1 MMEEPKISII
11 TVCYNAVSTIEN
23 TILSVINQTYQNIEY
38 IIIDGSSKDGTN
50 DIICKYRHKIAYH
63 VSEPDG
69 GIYDAMNKGIKAA
82 TGKWI
87 NFMNA
92 GDSYCAK
99 TSVEQFVRMVDDDVV
114 IAFGDTVLKYQ
125 LGRRLKRAEPV
136 SLLSSRMPFGH
147 QATFVD
153 VDYHKHHLF
162 DTTFRSSG
170 DYKFF
175 HDAYESGAK
184 FHHIPIPI
192 AVYKAEDGV
201 SSSNWKLVAREDARI
216 MGIDN
221 TLKWKIKYLL
231 MGINIGFRNV
241 IKACM
246 PRSVVNK
253 IQYKNILRIG
263 EDIE

>member
-1 MMEEPKISII
+1 MNEKVSVV
-11 TVCYNAVSTIEN
+11 TVCYNTESLIEDTIK
-23 TILSVINQTYQNIEY
+23 SVVGQAYPNIEY
-38 IIIDGSSKDGTN
+38 IVIDGGSTDDTVKIIKKYDSK
-50 DIICKYRHKIAYH
+50 ISYW

-92 GDSYCAK
+92 GDAYCSE

-246 PRSVVNK
+246 PRSVVKK
-253 IQYKNILRIG
+253 IQYKNMLRIG
-263 EDIE
+263 EEIE